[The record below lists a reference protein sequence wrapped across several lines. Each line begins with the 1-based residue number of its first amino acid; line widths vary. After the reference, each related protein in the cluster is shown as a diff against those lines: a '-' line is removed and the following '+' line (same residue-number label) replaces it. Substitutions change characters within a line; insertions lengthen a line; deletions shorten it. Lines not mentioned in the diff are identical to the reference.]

1 MEQKNM
7 APRPKILIVDDEP
20 LNVKLLTAMLPEDCY
35 EPFCASNG
43 EEALQMVAK
52 VSPDL
57 ILLDIMMPGIDGYEV
72 TRILKEDPQ
81 SQDIPIILVTSFS
94 GTDYKIKGI
103 ETGAD
108 EFISKP
114 VNSIELLARIRS
126 LLRLKRYQDQL
137 KARIGSI
144 HAFTTNHKK
153 LHPSSR
159 EESLPSVLIV
169 EDNEKDAKLLQ
180 RFLHGEPYRVRW
192 VQNGEK
198 AIELAQQENIDLVL
212 LDVLLPGKSGY
223 DVCKTLKGM
232 EQTRNIQIVAVTNLS
247 DLESKIKGIEL
258 GADDFLVKPI
268 NVNEI
273 QTRVKALLKKKEYFD
288 KLCAKYEMAVHSA
301 ITDKLTGLYSRG
313 YFDHFLDLEVKR
325 SYRQKT
331 PVALLMIDIDN
342 FKQIND
348 TLGHLVGDKILK
360 QLGYLINANTRE
372 IDLAARY
379 GGEEFAVVM
388 SNTGN
393 VEAEQ
398 AADRI
403 RKIIPEFGFSY
414 SESIVTVS
422 IGVALYPGDAKS
434 PDDLIE
440 KSDRALYAAKRNGKN
455 RVCVYSHL
463 IQAHPD
469 NRSVKRAMFG
479 GFK

>member
-1 MEQKNM
+1 M

-20 LNVKLLTAMLPEDCY
+20 LNVKLLSALLPSDCY
-35 EPFCASNG
+35 DPIGASNG
-43 EEALQMVAK
+43 EEALQKVAK
-52 VSPDL
+52 ESPDL

-72 TRILKEDPQ
+72 TRILKDNQQ

-114 VNSIELLARIRS
+114 VNRIELLARIRS

-137 KARIGSI
+137 KARNASI
-144 HAFTTNHKK
+144 HAFTTNQKDRPPTSTPK
-153 LHPSSR
+153 P
-159 EESLPSVLIV
+159 LPSILIV
-169 EDNEKDAKLLQ
+169 EDDEKDAKLLQ
-180 RFLHGEPYRVRW
+180 RYLDGEPYRIKHVRD
-192 VQNGEK
+192 GEK
-198 AIELAQQENIDLVL
+198 TIDLARQEKIDLIL
-212 LDVLLPGKSGY
+212 LDILLPGKSGY
-223 DVCKTLKGM
+223 EVCNALKGM
-232 EQTRNIQIVAVTNLS
+232 EQTRNIQIVAVTNLG
-247 DLESKIKGIEL
+247 DLDSKIKGIEE
-258 GADDFLVKPI
+258 GVDDYLVKPI
-268 NVNEI
+268 NVHELK
-273 QTRVKALLKKKEYFD
+273 TRVKALLKKKQYLD

-331 PVALLMIDIDN
+331 PVSLLMIDIDN

-388 SNTGN
+388 SNTG
-393 VEAEQ
+393 VQEAEQ
-398 AADRI
+398 AAERI
-403 RKIIPEFGFSY
+403 RQIVPEFGFSY
-414 SESIVTVS
+414 SDSQVTVS
-422 IGVALYPGDAKS
+422 IGVAVYPSDAHS

-440 KSDRALYAAKRNGKN
+440 KSDRALYDAKRNGKN
-455 RVCVYSHL
+455 RVCVYAHL
-463 IQAHPD
+463 ISSRFRN
-469 NRSVKRAMFG
+469 NRIKRAAFG
-479 GFK
+479 SLK